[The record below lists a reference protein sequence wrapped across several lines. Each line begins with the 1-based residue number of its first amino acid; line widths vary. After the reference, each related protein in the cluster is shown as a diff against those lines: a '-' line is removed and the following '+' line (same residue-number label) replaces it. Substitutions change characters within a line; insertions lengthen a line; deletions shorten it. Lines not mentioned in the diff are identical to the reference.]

1 MCLCVC
7 VCVRERERER
17 ESPFG
22 LRGKEGGVKGSRVE
36 LTKNILISGKLN
48 STLLYFSLPLN
59 PNGEREG
66 EREKEREVM

>member
-1 MCLCVC
+1 M
-7 VCVRERERER
+7 
-17 ESPFG
+17 
-22 LRGKEGGVKGSRVE
+22 RGKEGGVKGSRVE